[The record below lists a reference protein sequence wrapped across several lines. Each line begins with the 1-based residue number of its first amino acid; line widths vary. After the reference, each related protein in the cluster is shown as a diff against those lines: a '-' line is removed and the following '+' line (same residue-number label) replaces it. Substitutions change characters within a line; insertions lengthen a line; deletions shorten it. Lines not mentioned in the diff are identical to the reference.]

1 MSVNDFALADKFGY
15 TPFFQD
21 DYAMELVKINN
32 VKKLLEFIKNNRNC
46 PPVLLDYTDFL
57 IYQPLGMTVE
67 ESFKYDDKKT
77 GSSRKLKLRVDVSG
91 EKKLVDFSRNTV
103 FTIEFDND
111 NRPLF
116 SIIFTYEGAMGTRN
130 VETSAVVISSSSYG
144 DIEAVREYLL
154 INEDPGAREV
164 IIKAFRTAFRRV
176 GSAEMLNDLYKF
188 TPSFV
193 LQDRG
198 DEQLWEDMQQL
209 LNFDEASIFDDASG
223 ALVQLLAGFNNTEM
237 LYDKLYEGPG
247 QVMRLYDLING
258 KHVEPF
264 LAFLR
269 ILAALHGIEDESNRL
284 KVYKGKNYRLFID
297 AKSGS
302 RPGISIRNYYL
313 KDQPADKLWDSQLDP
328 KRFSVDLGNLAMN
341 TEVLNP
347 MAMVLFEDKDTGESA
362 LVPVLYI
369 KYMDDM
375 QRWEALIELV
385 GLSLTVISLLGSLG
399 VIATGVRGVLLWLAV
414 GDLVLSTAD
423 LLMQSEDIKKAL
435 QQTEGGRWLV
445 DNWNNI
451 SLVGGGVLLSAVLVR
466 GILKAAP
473 DIIATL
479 VKKSGS
485 KELLDLYMRMYAA
498 AVMRMEIRGS
508 ARGTLRMVS
517 MSELRSYS
525 TSPSWQNVVCKGME
539 ETGLTLVVGKEARV
553 VRNATSSG
561 ILGQSGTR
569 TAVIGNDQ
577 YAVLWKGEV
586 IHSGDFA
593 SARERLKYIF
603 SREISEVR
611 IWLDNFIQTVGQVK
625 YGDSLLSQVAINY
638 RKGLGKNGNHR
649 GNIAVFAYEDEFG
662 KIQIKEFT
670 TFKNQTEALA
680 AGFLSSPH
688 AERIGIHYFRS
699 MGIPFSRIKAVYSE
713 LEFCSFDFDN
723 CQRLLRRLCPN
734 ALKSFSYV
742 YPGRRGD
749 QLWVVRSASVK
760 QRAKD
765 LENILKN

>member
-445 DNWNNI
+445 ENWNNI
-451 SLVGGGVLLSAVLVR
+451 SLIGGGVLLSTVLIK
-466 GILKAAP
+466 GILQAAP

-479 VKKSGS
+479 VKQSGS
-485 KELLDLYMRMYAA
+485 QELLDLYMRIYAA
-498 AVMRMEIRGS
+498 AVIRMEIRGAS
-508 ARGTLRMVS
+508 RGTLRMVS

-539 ETGLTLVVGKEARV
+539 ETGLTLVVGKETRV

-586 IHSGDFA
+586 IHSGDF
-593 SARERLKYIF
+593 SSTQSRLKYIF
-603 SREISEVR
+603 ENGTDAVK
-611 IWLDNFIQTVGQVK
+611 WLDNFIDTVGLVK
-625 YGDSLLSQVAINY
+625 YGDSKLSNLAIEY
-638 RKGLGKNGNHR
+638 RRSLGANANHR
-649 GNIAVFAYEDEFG
+649 GNVTVFQYTDEKGVSHTRVFSTDG
-662 KIQIKEFT
+662 ESKK
-670 TFKNQTEALA
+670 
-680 AGFLSSPH
+680 H
-688 AERIGIHYFRS
+688 AERIAKETLEEEGISFDRVTH
-699 MGIPFSRIKAVYSE
+699 IFSEYAPCELEGAYCKRMLRDFFPNAKVSFSWEYPGTRQNKEAIKARRISKE
-713 LEFCSFDFDN
+713 KRDKEFYKIF
-723 CQRLLRRLCPN
+723 
-734 ALKSFSYV
+734 
-742 YPGRRGD
+742 
-749 QLWVVRSASVK
+749 
-760 QRAKD
+760 
-765 LENILKN
+765 